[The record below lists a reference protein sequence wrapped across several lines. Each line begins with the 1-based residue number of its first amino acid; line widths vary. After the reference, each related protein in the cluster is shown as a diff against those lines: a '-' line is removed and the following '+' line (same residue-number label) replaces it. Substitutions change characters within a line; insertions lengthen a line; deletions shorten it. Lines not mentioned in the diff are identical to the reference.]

1 MVCTHLLKLYYTVK
15 AYLKMEFL
23 ISAAVVSLYF
33 SPLPMPTSECT
44 HMYAHIWNGGI
55 EVITAL
61 YHR

>member
-1 MVCTHLLKLYYTVK
+1 MK
-15 AYLKMEFL
+15 FL
-23 ISAAVVSLYF
+23 ISAAVVSMYF

-44 HMYAHIWNGGI
+44 HIYAHIWNGGI